1 MKSNSETLTKFNENL
16 TENTIITMNIQ
27 DKLQNIETI
36 LSDLKQSSEEKGE
49 YLIHILYCIVLLLC
63 MDFVSS

>member
-16 TENTIITMNIQ
+16 TENTIIAMNIH

-36 LSDLKQSSEEKGE
+36 VSDLKHSSEEKGE